1 MYLKLQMHKTESFV
15 DFLKGLFVDIIK
27 NLLVKYCTLQ
37 FPIIS
42 ENNRSLNHL
51 PACLFVF

>member
-27 NLLVKYCTLQ
+27 NLLYCTLQ

-42 ENNRSLNHL
+42 ENNIDL
-51 PACLFVF
+51 

>member
-15 DFLKGLFVDIIK
+15 DFFKGLFVNIIK
-27 NLLVKYCTLQ
+27 YLLVKYCTLQ

-42 ENNRSLNHL
+42 ENNIDL
-51 PACLFVF
+51 

>member
-27 NLLVKYCTLQ
+27 NLLVKFCTLQ

-42 ENNRSLNHL
+42 ENNIDL
-51 PACLFVF
+51 